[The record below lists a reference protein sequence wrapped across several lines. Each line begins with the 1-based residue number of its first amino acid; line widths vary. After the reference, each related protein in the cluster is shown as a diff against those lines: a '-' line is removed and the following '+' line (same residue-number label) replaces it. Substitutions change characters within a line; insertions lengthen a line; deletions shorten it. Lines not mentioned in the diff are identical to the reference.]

1 MNNAL
6 TFKEVYDY
14 VLDNKLYRDPMLT
27 PSRLAHKLKM
37 STADI
42 KELCVEYCGND
53 FTKFITELRVREAK
67 RMIEESC
74 YSGFSIDA
82 IGRMAGFNSKNEFVA
97 SFKELVGRMPT
108 DYKASY
114 KYVF

>member
-1 MNNAL
+1 MKTI

-14 VLDNKLYRDPMLT
+14 ILDNKLYRDPAIT
-27 PSRLAHKLKM
+27 PSRLAHKLNL
-37 STADI
+37 STSQLKEMCVTYCGDNFNHFI
-42 KELCVEYCGND
+42 KEL
-53 FTKFITELRVREAK
+53 RVKEAK

-82 IGRMAGFNSKNEFVA
+82 IGRMAGFNSKTEFNS
-97 SFKELVGRMPT
+97 SFKEMVGRFPS

>member
-1 MNNAL
+1 MDAL

-14 VLDNKLYRDPMLT
+14 ILDNKLYRDPALS
-27 PSRLAHKLKM
+27 PSRLAHKLNVSSSALKQM
-37 STADI
+37 CKD
-42 KELCVEYCGND
+42 YCGND
-53 FTKFITELRVREAK
+53 FKCFITELRVKEAK

-82 IGRMAGFNSKNEFVA
+82 IGRMAGFNSKTEFV
-97 SFKELVGRMPT
+97 SNFKEMVGRLPS